1 MLTKANT
8 PEVSKKDIVVYKVLY
23 KNNLAY
29 TDDGHKFK
37 KGLNLPDGEPGG
49 GEHVYMDGFF
59 GWGSTR
65 HPNSVNFP
73 KYPFKPSNDGW
84 LFAYRKADIPLMISK
99 RRETWYD
106 EERQKW
112 RSRRIPVKVVK
123 MIIPAGAKYLVSC
136 NKKEICADRMVYE
149 MEEVKELGL

>member
-1 MLTKANT
+1 MLTKANVPKT
-8 PEVSKKDIVVYKVLY
+8 ATKDIVVYKVLY
-23 KNNLAY
+23 KNNLSY
-29 TDDGHKFK
+29 TEDNHKFK
-37 KGLNLPDGEPGG
+37 RGLNVPDGPQD
-49 GEHVYMDGFF
+49 GEHVWMDGFF

-73 KYPFKPSNDGW
+73 KYPFKPSSTGW
-84 LFAYRKADIPLMISK
+84 FFAYRKPDTPLVVSK

-106 EERQKW
+106 EERKKW

-136 NKKEICADRMVYE
+136 NKKEICSDRMIYE
-149 MEEVKELGL
+149 MEEVKG